1 MTDSSV
7 KIKRREPDV
16 LIIICKIIKTQMKKS
31 CSQTVFKYNHEM
43 GRTYFQSDEFHLS
56 CFAVHEGVSS
66 LGDDIEKSFQVDFSL
81 LYWSVLTPYIDGSIV
96 SIV

>member
-1 MTDSSV
+1 
-7 KIKRREPDV
+7 
-16 LIIICKIIKTQMKKS
+16 
-31 CSQTVFKYNHEM
+31 M

-56 CFAVHEGVSS
+56 CFGVHEGVFS

-81 LYWSVLTPYIDGSIV
+81 LNWSLLTLYIDGSIV